1 MAFFDRFKRREILEP
16 FDLSEIGVDMHSH
29 LIPGIDDGAKT
40 MEQSL
45 VMLAKFESLGYRKV
59 ITTPHVMGDVYRNTP
74 EVIRDGLQALQ
85 QRATEIGLSIEIEAA
100 AEYYFD
106 ESLVEKLK
114 NNEKLLTFGS
124 NCVLFEY
131 SFHAKPDR
139 TEELI
144 FELKSRGYQPVLAHF
159 ERYMYFLKSP
169 EMANELRNK
178 GVWIQVNLNSLCG
191 HYGPEIKKQAETLVN
206 KKWIDLVG
214 SDCHRIEHLM
224 ILESSLRNSY
234 YHKLKEIDLK
244 NKFL

>member
-1 MAFFDRFKRREILEP
+1 MAFFDRFKRKEILEP
-16 FDLSEIGVDMHSH
+16 FDLSRIAVDMHSH

-40 MEQSL
+40 IEQSL

-74 EVIRDGLQALQ
+74 EIIFGGLQDLQ
-85 QRATEIGLSIEIEAA
+85 QKAKEIGLSIEIQAA

-114 NNEKLLTFGS
+114 KDEKLLTFGG

-139 TEELI
+139 TEELL
-144 FELKSRGYQPVLAHF
+144 FELKSRAYQPVLAHF
-159 ERYMYFLKSP
+159 ERYMYYLKSP
-169 EMANELRNK
+169 EIANELREK
-178 GVWIQVNLNSLCG
+178 GVWIQVNLNSLSG
-191 HYGPEIKKQAETLVN
+191 HYGPEIKKQAEILVD
-206 KKWIDLVG
+206 KQWLDLVG

-224 ILESSLRNSY
+224 LLEANLRNPY
-234 YHKLKEIDLK
+234 YHKLAEINLK